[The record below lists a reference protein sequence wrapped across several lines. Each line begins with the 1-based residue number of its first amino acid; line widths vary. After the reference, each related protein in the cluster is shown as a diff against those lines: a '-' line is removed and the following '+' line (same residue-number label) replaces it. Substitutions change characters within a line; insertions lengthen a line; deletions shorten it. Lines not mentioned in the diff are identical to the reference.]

1 MDTVIDT
8 YLHEGLTVNIYL
20 DETAESPRTWDNLG
34 KLILFGRYG
43 YQEVNELDKQYRT
56 TEYSGWDEFADAILA
71 DYPGAEI
78 LPVYRYEHSGVMYN
92 TVGFSDPWDS
102 CQVGFIVCPRESIL
116 KEFSAKRVTANLRGK
131 VREVLAAEV
140 ATYSSWAYGDV
151 YGYIIT
157 DSTGNSFDHNLYDSC
172 WGFYGIGAVKDAA
185 NEAAEAIAPEYFA
198 SAESRQAVREAV
210 ACEDAGQQRLA
221 FA

>member
-1 MDTVIDT
+1 VDTIIEQ
-8 YLHEGLTVNIYL
+8 YMHAGLTVNIYL
-20 DETAESPRTWDNLG
+20 DENSESPRTWDNLG
-34 KLILFGRYG
+34 KLILFGRHAYM
-43 YQEVNELDKQYRT
+43 EVNELDRQYRPAD
-56 TEYSGWDEFADAILA
+56 YSGWSEFSEAIVADF
-71 DYPGAEI
+71 PGAEI
-78 LPVYRYEHSGVMYN
+78 LPVFRYEHGIVLYR
-92 TVGFSDPWDS
+92 TTGFSCPWDS

-131 VREVLAAEV
+131 VREVLKSEID
-140 ATYSSWAYGDV
+140 TYSTWASGDV
-151 YGYIIT
+151 YGYVVT
-157 DSTGNSFDHNLYDSC
+157 DVCNNSINLDGDSC

>member
-1 MDTVIDT
+1 MDTLIEQYTHEDLKID
-8 YLHEGLTVNIYL
+8 IYL
-20 DETAESPRTWDNLG
+20 DETAESPRHWDNLG
-34 KLILFGRYG
+34 RLILFGRYG
-43 YQEVNELDKQYRT
+43 YMDVNEVGKEYRPSK
-56 TEYSGWDEFADAILA
+56 YSGWNEFEEAILS
-71 DYPGAEI
+71 DHPGAEI

-92 TVGFSDPWDS
+92 TTGFSCPWDS

-131 VREVLAAEV
+131 VREVLKSEID
-140 ATYSSWAYGDV
+140 TYSTWASGDV
-151 YGYIIT
+151 YGYVVT
-157 DSTGNSFDHNLYDSC
+157 DVCNNSINLDGDSC